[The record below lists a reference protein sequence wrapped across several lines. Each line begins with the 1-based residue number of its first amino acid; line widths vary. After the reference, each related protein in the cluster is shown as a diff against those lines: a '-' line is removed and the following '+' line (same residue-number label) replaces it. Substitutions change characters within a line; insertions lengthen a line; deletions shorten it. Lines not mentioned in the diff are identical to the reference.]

1 MIYGLDSYLAEE
13 ALWITWVEEVADNYP
28 DYIPDYFLGS
38 PLESKWL
45 QKLYRRDPLVD
56 IDESGNLYEYGD
68 MTPEKASKLISRAY
82 KLYCK

>member
-1 MIYGLDSYLAEE
+1 MVYGLDSYLAEE
-13 ALWITWVEEVADNYP
+13 SLWISWVEEVVDNYP

-38 PLESKWL
+38 KLESKWL
-45 QKLYRRDPLVD
+45 QKLYRRAPMVD
-56 IDESGNLYEYGD
+56 IDESGTFYKYGA